1 MEIEINRIALY
12 LAGKLPPYY
21 KPYNKVAFIDD
32 LIANSDKTFDDVVVD
47 RILKYVAT
55 DEAFYSESLLR
66 LQKYSEKLN
75 NTLFVDFLD
84 LLEVPEDA
92 RGTIVSWK
100 LVEKEIQ
107 EEFEKTIGF
116 ITPFDARKES
126 VKNIIDWIIAP
137 HNWKIQEFDMD
148 EEGSQILWESMREFL
163 EQFPVYIVDLRKKK
177 GTTQTNINVA
187 IELWYILAHWKKCI
201 IITDDSLPSD
211 IHWFK
216 YIKPWIVTAWDSD
229 GDKTKI
235 DMEFKEKLEKAI
247 LAKIK

>member
-92 RGTIVSWK
+92 RGTIVS
-100 LVEKEIQ
+100 
-107 EEFEKTIGF
+107 
-116 ITPFDARKES
+116 
-126 VKNIIDWIIAP
+126 
-137 HNWKIQEFDMD
+137 
-148 EEGSQILWESMREFL
+148 
-163 EQFPVYIVDLRKKK
+163 
-177 GTTQTNINVA
+177 
-187 IELWYILAHWKKCI
+187 
-201 IITDDSLPSD
+201 
-211 IHWFK
+211 
-216 YIKPWIVTAWDSD
+216 
-229 GDKTKI
+229 
-235 DMEFKEKLEKAI
+235 
-247 LAKIK
+247 